1 MNALAAF
8 IVIAGLLFLSHPW
21 RSPLALGMQSSL
33 ELEKRA
39 LADAQRIPAQELDPE
54 LPKVP
59 FANWMKQTVGPGAG
73 LTWQLSECGEIKD
86 ATADSGAD
94 IRACAEANTIL
105 ADGRRVIVMITVGTF
120 KKGVTGAP
128 AFHYGVIERAEG
140 LYRVRRLRDLP
151 KLLSTSGSLP
161 NIRARELPEVNM
173 PSVRLAANNASSTGR
188 PPWAGED
195 FGLLTPIEDT
205 LPPPPEPPRTRPAR
219 SSSASNTE
227 KQNDSG
233 AVRQGAAV
241 VKIQPTYP
249 RGAKKFNASGTV
261 EVQIMISVTGSV
273 TAARATSGHPLL
285 RKAAEEAARQWEFN
299 PTTVNGDPIETQ
311 MVLSFV
317 FKVPE

>member
-54 LPKVP
+54 LPKLS
-59 FANWMKQTVGPGAG
+59 FGNWMKQVVGPGAG

-86 ATADSGAD
+86 AAADSGAD

-128 AFHYGVIERAEG
+128 TFHYGVIERAEG

-151 KLLSTSGSLP
+151 KLLSTPGSLA
-161 NIRARELPEVNM
+161 NVLAVELPELNIPVLKPLVNNRFVDGM
-173 PSVRLAANNASSTGR
+173 LASNENDPGR
-188 PPWAGED
+188 PIIVESEG
-195 FGLLTPIEDT
+195 T
-205 LPPPPEPPRTRPAR
+205 PPPPPSPAPKAT
-219 SSSASNTE
+219 SSAENQSAP
-227 KQNDSG
+227 G
-233 AVRQGAAV
+233 GVRQGAPTF
-241 VKIQPTYP
+241 KPQPKYP
-249 RGAKKFNASGTV
+249 QNARRFNASGKV
-261 EVQIMISVTGSV
+261 EVRVTISAAGRVT
-273 TAARATSGHPLL
+273 RANAISGHPLL
-285 RKAAEEAARQWEFN
+285 RDAAVEAARRWEFE
-299 PTTVNGDPIETQ
+299 PTLVDGTPVETEL
-311 MVLSFV
+311 VLTFEFAAPPPPS
-317 FKVPE
+317 